1 MAVSIIGAGSIG
13 LLFSAYLK
21 KANVDVT
28 LYTRTVEQAEI
39 IRKEGL
45 YLIANDAETNFTV
58 RAKPITAVDWLDD
71 EMILVAVKQYQL
83 NDLKQILQKNRKGKI
98 FLFLQNGLGHL
109 SFLKELNDCQ
119 IFLGMVE
126 HGAKK
131 IAANKVIHTGIGRTN
146 IAYFTSNQPLAK
158 PTFYRD
164 WNQEQFSFVY
174 RSDWYEMVAHKL
186 VANAVINPL
195 TAIFRVKNGQLLTNP
210 YLKQLMR
217 SLWLETVEVLQV
229 KSDQLWN
236 YVVDICEKTQ
246 ANESSM
252 LRDIQAKRPT
262 EIDAISG
269 YIIERAKT
277 QNIHV
282 PYTTFVYNSIK
293 ALELKNRTSDKK
305 EGRQNDS

>member
-1 MAVSIIGAGSIG
+1 MAVSIIGAGAIG

-28 LYTRTVEQAEI
+28 VYTRTNEQAEI
-39 IRKEGL
+39 ICKEGL
-45 YLIANDAETNFTV
+45 YLVVNDVETNFKV
-58 RAKPITAVDWLDD
+58 QAKAITAVDMLDD
-71 EMILVAVKQYQL
+71 EIILVAVKQYQL
-83 NDLKQILQKNRKGKI
+83 NDLKQIIRKNRKGKI

-109 SFLKELNDCQ
+109 EFLKELNDCQ

-131 IAANKVIHTGIGRTN
+131 IAANKVIHTGIGITN
-146 IAYFTSNQPLAK
+146 IAYFTSNQSIDEPI
-158 PTFYRD
+158 FYQD
-164 WNQEQFSFVY
+164 WNQEQFPFAF

-195 TAIFRVKNGQLLTNP
+195 TAIFRVKNGQLLVNP
-210 YLKQLMR
+210 YLKQLMH
-217 SLWLETVEVLQV
+217 SLWLETVEVLQLQ
-229 KSDQLWN
+229 SEDLWG

-269 YIIERAKT
+269 YIIERAKM
-277 QNIHV
+277 QNMLV
-282 PYTTFVYNSIK
+282 PYTTFIYNSIK
-293 ALELKNRTSDKK
+293 ALERENRSSDKK
-305 EGRQNDS
+305 EGM